1 MEEFRD
7 VLKDLIIDKGSSV
20 RKIAIE
26 SETSATQIGRYLKG
40 ALPSIDSAVKLSD
53 FFDCSLDY
61 LFGLTEERK
70 TRKYKKY
77 DMSVFV
83 SRYEKALELN
93 KITHWKFS
101 KQSGL
106 AESSLRHWKLYGGM
120 PTMES
125 LVIIADGLS
134 TSIDYLIGRY

>member
-1 MEEFRD
+1 MEKFNDILRD
-7 VLKDLIIDKGSSV
+7 LILDSGLSLRKLSALSKVSSTQYSSYLKDSIPKIDVAV
-20 RKIAIE
+20 RIA
-26 SETSATQIGRYLKG
+26 
-40 ALPSIDSAVKLSD
+40 D